1 MPSEAPHLLAR
12 FQKMPHTSAGKNAA
26 AANENAAE
34 TRNRMSAGFCA
45 ATAAAASATTSNSA
59 LDSVTRRAV
68 DAFGSIIL

>member
-12 FQKMPHTSAGKNAA
+12 FQKMPSTSAGKNAA

-45 ATAAAASATTSNSA
+45 ATSAAAIATTTSKA
-59 LDSVTRRAV
+59 FEIATRREAA
-68 DAFGSIIL
+68 AFGSIIL